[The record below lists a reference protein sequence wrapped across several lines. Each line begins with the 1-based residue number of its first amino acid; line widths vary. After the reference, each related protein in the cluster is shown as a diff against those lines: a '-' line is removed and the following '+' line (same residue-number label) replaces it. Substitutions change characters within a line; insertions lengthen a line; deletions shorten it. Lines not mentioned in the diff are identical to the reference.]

1 MSANLTG
8 DWIDGRLG
16 RGRGE
21 GRTIGDNNQRRCP
34 DPKDSTR
41 VGGGGHSK

>member
-8 DWIDGRLG
+8 DRIDGRLG

-21 GRTIGDNNQRRCP
+21 GRTIGDNNQRRWS